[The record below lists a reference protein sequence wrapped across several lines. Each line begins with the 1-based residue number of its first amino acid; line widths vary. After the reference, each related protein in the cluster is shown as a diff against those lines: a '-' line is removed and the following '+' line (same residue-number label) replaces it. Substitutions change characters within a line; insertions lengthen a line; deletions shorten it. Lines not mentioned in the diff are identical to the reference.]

1 MKKLNISR
9 EAKIEMIK
17 RLIQKD
23 EALCARLCCQSWQ
36 IGENVFLKLLK
47 EYGSEE
53 QKRLIL

>member
-1 MKKLNISR
+1 MKLNISR

-53 QKRLIL
+53 QKKLIL